1 MLFCIFF
8 IKNVPPSL
16 SFFRGLVVSKSL
28 GVGGRLLS
36 SLLSAYL
43 GIWPDTQCKEGESD
57 DEQKTSVQK
66 EKNETDLGKKE
77 SGGEK
82 FIGKKHEE
90 QTTTTMKKVQTES
103 CETEGAGKIQCGRS
117 AE

>member
-1 MLFCIFF
+1 MFFCF
-8 IKNVPPSL
+8 KNVPPSL

-57 DEQKTSVQK
+57 DEQKTFVQK
-66 EKNETDLGKKE
+66 EKNETGFGDKE
-77 SGGEK
+77 SGDK
-82 FIGKKHEE
+82 TFIWKKHEE
-90 QTTTTMKKVQTES
+90 QTPTEKKVQTES
-103 CETEGAGKIQCGRS
+103 CETEGVGKIQCGRS